1 MVYLAYHVELETYRA
16 IKIVPKTLVDYETF
30 KREALLLKTLRH
42 PGIPLVY
49 DVEEDLNYSYLIEE
63 YLEGESIFSLVKNQ
77 GKLSM
82 KAAVDFGIQICRIIQ
97 FMNNLKDPILY
108 LDLQPG
114 NLLVCENTVRLTDF
128 DHAQYAED
136 VKTFGERY
144 GTIGFAA
151 PEQYHGE
158 PLDCRTD
165 VFAIGALLYFMCY
178 GKVPG
183 TETESQDSVQD
194 RELDRIIRGCMAVD
208 KEERYKRAEDVEQ
221 VLCEWKKLYLSE
233 HAIKPLNIMFV
244 GAKAGVGTT
253 HAALAMSSF
262 LARNGYR
269 TLYQEECDTDAIRN
283 LLHCL
288 HVKSDRAGVYRLGC
302 LNIRPYYGKAVKM
315 PYHYFSIVVK
325 DAGITWKSWTDFPA
339 ADVYILVCGGKR
351 WEIHQ
356 AVQAIQQWK
365 DNGTCI
371 VLWNHL
377 SKREWRSISK
387 EFGEIPC
394 FSLPYVTDPFRPEKE
409 MDICFRRILKAG
421 GVETWGRKKGFF
433 QRINRKSLVSAALE
447 KVSALR
453 TFLSCW

>member
-1 MVYLAYHVELETYRA
+1 MELETYRA
-16 IKIVPKTLVDYETF
+16 VKVVPKTLVDYETF
-30 KREALLLKTLRH
+30 KREALFLKTLRH

-63 YLEGESIFSLVKNQ
+63 YLEGLSMFTLVQ
-77 GKLSM
+77 SRGKLSTE
-82 KAAVDFGIQICRIIQ
+82 AAVDFGIQICRIIQ

-114 NLLVCENTVRLTDF
+114 NLLVCENMVRLTDF

-136 VKTFGERY
+136 VRSFGERY
-144 GTIGFAA
+144 GTAGFAA
-151 PEQYHGE
+151 PEQYRGE

-183 TETESQDSVQD
+183 TEAEFEDSECN
-194 RELDRIIRGCMAVD
+194 RELDRIIRGCMAPD
-208 KEERYKRAEDVEQ
+208 KEERYKSAEDVEQ
-221 VLCEWKKLYLSE
+221 VLCEWKQLYLTKD
-233 HAIKPLNIMFV
+233 AIESLNIMFV

-262 LARNGYR
+262 FARNGYR

-288 HVKSDRAGVYRLGC
+288 HVKPDRTGVYRLGC
-302 LNIRPYYGKAVKM
+302 FNIRPYYGKSVKL
-315 PYHYFSIVVK
+315 PYHYFSVVIK
-325 DAGITWKSWTDFPA
+325 DAGTAWKTWTDYPY
-339 ADVYILVCGGKR
+339 ADVYVLVCGGKK

-356 AVQAIQQWK
+356 TLLAIRQWK
-365 DNGTCI
+365 ERGKCMI
-371 VLWNHL
+371 LWNHL
-377 SKREWRSISK
+377 SESEFREKSK
-387 EFGEIPC
+387 VFDE
-394 FSLPYVTDPFRPEKE
+394 VTSFCMPHVTNPFCSEKK
-409 MDICFRRILKAG
+409 MDICFQGILKAG
-421 GVETWGRKKGFF
+421 GKEAWGRKKGLF
-433 QRINRKSLVSAALE
+433 QRKDRKLLVSAVLE
-447 KVSALR
+447 KVLAVR